1 LNFEAFNNDKFE
13 MNHSVIMQIGF
24 EREKNM
30 KAAAIT
36 ATVCLVLFLIFFF
49 LQWTL
54 PQIPIPVTGEG
65 IEVNLGNS
73 ETGFGNIAPTIPG
86 SPSPTEDIVTSNP
99 ATSKPQPTNTRISA
113 DENGDEPINNSE
125 KIKPKIENKPASPIK
140 SSIKPSPNPVAAKP
154 VEPKP
159 KALFKGGTSTNSSG
173 NESDSYNG
181 IKNQGI
187 AGGKGDQGNPNGNPN
202 SDSYKGNA
210 SSGNAGNG
218 VSIRSGLDGRRINR
232 YPTFEDDFNENA
244 KVAIDITVDQTGN
257 VIAASVNPKGTTTTN
272 QNIRN
277 IALKKAKTLKLNA
290 GNESEQV
297 GTLVFSFKLRG

>member
-1 LNFEAFNNDKFE
+1 
-13 MNHSVIMQIGF
+13 MNHSASMQIGF

-30 KAAAIT
+30 KAGAIT
-36 ATVCLVLFLIFFF
+36 ASVCLLLFLLFFY

-73 ETGFGNIAPTIPG
+73 ETGIGDVAPTIPG
-86 SPSPTEDIVTSNP
+86 SPSVKEDDNKTSP
-99 ATSKPQPTNTRISA
+99 ATTNPTPSTAKINA
-113 DENGDEPINNSE
+113 DENGDEAVNAPDKAKAKPE
-125 KIKPKIENKPASPIK
+125 IKPTTPLKPTPKPTTTATAS
-140 SSIKPSPNPVAAKP
+140 KP

-159 KALFKGGTSTNSSG
+159 KAVYKGGKSTTSSG

-181 IKNQGI
+181 VKNQGV

-202 SDSYKGNA
+202 SDSYKGNS
-210 SSGNAGNG
+210 SSGTAGNG
-218 VSIRSGLDGRRINR
+218 VSIRSGLDGRRITKL
-232 YPTFEDDFNENA
+232 PSFEDEFNENA
-244 KVAIDITVDQTGN
+244 KVAIDITVDQSGN

-272 QNIRN
+272 QTIRN
-277 IALKKAKTLKLNA
+277 IALKKAKTLKLSA
-290 GNESEQV
+290 GSDAEQV

>member
-1 LNFEAFNNDKFE
+1 
-13 MNHSVIMQIGF
+13 MNHSINMQIGF

-30 KAAAIT
+30 KAGAIT
-36 ATVCLVLFLIFFF
+36 ATICLLLFFIFFY

-54 PQIPIPVTGEG
+54 PIIPIPVTGEG

-73 ETGFGNIAPTIPG
+73 ETGIGNIAPTIPG
-86 SPSPTEDIVTSNP
+86 SPSPTEEVVKAIP
-99 ATSKPQPTNTRISA
+99 ASSKPQLSNTKINA
-113 DENGDEPINNSE
+113 DENGDEAINNTE
-125 KIKPKIENKPASPIK
+125 KIHPKAEIKPTPLAKPTF
-140 SSIKPSPNPVAAKP
+140 KPSPNPVAVKP
-154 VEPKP
+154 IEPKP
-159 KALFKGGTSTNSSG
+159 KALFKGGTSTTTSG

-202 SDSYKGNA
+202 SDSYKGNGG
-210 SSGNAGNG
+210 SGTAGNG
-218 VSIRSGLDGRRINR
+218 VIIRSGLDGRRITIWPR
-232 YPTFEDDFNENA
+232 FEDDFNENA

-257 VIAASVNPKGTTTTN
+257 VIAVSVNPKGTTTTN
-272 QNIRN
+272 QNIRS

-297 GTLVFSFKLRG
+297 GTVVFSFKLRG